1 MNEYKTT
8 VSPNASADRREEH
21 ESHGRV
27 LQKRRT
33 RQALLEAAN
42 RLRAR
47 GTVPTIEDVAA
58 EAQVSRATVYRYY
71 TAVDS
76 LVADALFQADMPVQ
90 DLFDANMTAPV
101 DRALAVERYVND
113 LLSADEIGLHLI
125 VRNFVDN
132 WLNSD
137 PSDRTPRPGRR
148 LPLLD
153 SALAPF
159 RTRLGARRLRCLR
172 NALTLTIGTEA
183 LIAMRDVCL
192 LSKGEA
198 RETLRWAVAALVHQA
213 FLETPQGKIKT
224 RGGKQG

>member
-1 MNEYKTT
+1 MSQYKTA
-8 VSPNASADRREEH
+8 VSSKARAVRREEH

-58 EAQVSRATVYRYY
+58 EAQVSRATIYRYY
-71 TAVDS
+71 TAIDS
-76 LVADALFQADMPVQ
+76 LVADALFQADVPEQ
-90 DLFDANMTAPV
+90 ELFDPAMTAPV
-101 DRALAVERYVND
+101 DRVLAVERYVNN
-113 LLSADEIGLHLI
+113 LLSADEIGLHVI

-137 PSDRTPRPGRR
+137 PSDRIPRPGRR

-153 SALAPF
+153 SALKPF
-159 RTRLGARRLRCLR
+159 RSRLGSRELRRLRH
-172 NALTLTIGTEA
+172 ALTLAIGTEA

-192 LSKGEA
+192 LSKRET

-213 FLETPQGKIKT
+213 FLETPNGKIRY
-224 RGGKQG
+224 RGENRR

>member
-1 MNEYKTT
+1 MSKYKTA
-8 VSPNASADRREEH
+8 VSSNARVVRREKH

-33 RQALLEAAN
+33 RQALIDAAN

-58 EAQVSRATVYRYY
+58 EAQVSRATIYRYY
-71 TAVDS
+71 TAIDT
-76 LVADALFQADMPVQ
+76 LVADALFQADLPEDDM
-90 DLFDANMTAPV
+90 FDATMTTPV
-101 DRALAVERYVND
+101 DRALAVEHHVNNV
-113 LLSADEIGLHLI
+113 LSADEIGLHVI

-137 PSDRTPRPGRR
+137 PSDRIPRPGRR

-153 SALAPF
+153 SALKPF
-159 RTRLGARRLRCLR
+159 RSRLGSRHLRRLRH
-172 NALTLTIGTEA
+172 ALTLAIGTEA

-192 LSKGEA
+192 LSKRET
-198 RETLRWAVAALVHQA
+198 RETLRWAVAALVNQA
-213 FLETPQGKIKT
+213 FLEKESGKIRN
-224 RGGKQG
+224 RGQKPR

>member
-1 MNEYKTT
+1 MSQYKTA
-8 VSPNASADRREEH
+8 VSSKARAVRREEH

-58 EAQVSRATVYRYY
+58 EAQVSRATIYRYY
-71 TAVDS
+71 TAIDA
-76 LVADALFQADMPVQ
+76 LVADALFQSDLPEQ
-90 DLFDANMTAPV
+90 ELFDPTMTAPV
-101 DRALAVERYVND
+101 DRVLAVERYVND
-113 LLSADEIGLHLI
+113 LLTADEIGLHVI

-137 PSDRTPRPGRR
+137 PSDRIPRPGRR

-153 SALAPF
+153 SALKPF
-159 RTRLGARRLRCLR
+159 RSRLGSRELRRLRH
-172 NALTLTIGTEA
+172 ALTLAIGTEA

-192 LSKGEA
+192 LSKRET

-213 FLETPQGKIKT
+213 FLETQQGTIRN
-224 RGGKQG
+224 RGENPR

>member
-1 MNEYKTT
+1 MSQYKTA
-8 VSPNASADRREEH
+8 VSSKARAVRREEH

-58 EAQVSRATVYRYY
+58 EAQVSRATIYRYY
-71 TAVDS
+71 TAIDS
-76 LVADALFQADMPVQ
+76 LVADALFQADLPEQ
-90 DLFDANMTAPV
+90 ELFDPDMTTPA
-101 DRALAVERYVND
+101 DRVLAVERYVND
-113 LLSADEIGLHLI
+113 LLSADEIGLHVI

-137 PSDRTPRPGRR
+137 ASDRTPRPGRR

-159 RTRLGARRLRCLR
+159 RTRLGSRRLRRLR

-213 FLETPQGKIKT
+213 FLETQHGKIKT
-224 RGGKQG
+224 RIGKQD

>member
-1 MNEYKTT
+1 MSEYKTA
-8 VSPNASADRREEH
+8 VSSKARTDRREEH

-58 EAQVSRATVYRYY
+58 EAQVSRATIYRYY
-71 TAVDS
+71 TAIDS
-76 LVADALFQADMPVQ
+76 LVADALFQVDLPEQ
-90 DLFDANMTAPV
+90 ELFDPAMTTPV
-101 DRALAVERYVND
+101 DRVLAVERYVND
-113 LLSADEIGLHLI
+113 LLSADEIGLHVI

-137 PSDRTPRPGRR
+137 PSDRIPRPGRR

-153 SALAPF
+153 SALKPF
-159 RTRLGARRLRCLR
+159 RSRMGSRELRRLR
-172 NALTLTIGTEA
+172 NALTLAVGTEA

-192 LSKGEA
+192 LSKREA
-198 RETLRWAVAALVHQA
+198 RETLRWAVTALVHQA
-213 FLETPQGKIKT
+213 LLEKQ
-224 RGGKQG
+224 RGTIRNRGEKSR

>member
-1 MNEYKTT
+1 M
-8 VSPNASADRREEH
+8 SRP
-21 ESHGRV
+21 
-27 LQKRRT
+27 KRRF
-33 RQALLEAAN
+33 
-42 RLRAR
+42 
-47 GTVPTIEDVAA
+47 P
-58 EAQVSRATVYRYY
+58 
-71 TAVDS
+71 AVDS

-159 RTRLGARRLRCLR
+159 RTRLGAKRLRCLR

-224 RGGKQG
+224 RSGKQG

>member
-1 MNEYKTT
+1 MSEYKTT
-8 VSPNASADRREEH
+8 VSSKARAVRREEH

-27 LQKRRT
+27 FQKRRT

-58 EAQVSRATVYRYY
+58 EAQVSRATIYRYY
-71 TAVDS
+71 TAIDS
-76 LVADALFQADMPVQ
+76 LVADALFQADLPEQ
-90 DLFDANMTAPV
+90 ELFDPAMTTPA
-101 DRALAVERYVND
+101 DRVLAVERYVND
-113 LLSADEIGLHLI
+113 LLSADEIGLHVI

-137 PSDRTPRPGRR
+137 PSDRIPRPGRR

-153 SALAPF
+153 SALKPF
-159 RTRLGARRLRCLR
+159 RSRLGSRELRRLRH
-172 NALTLTIGTEA
+172 ALTLTIGTEA

-192 LSKGEA
+192 LSK
-198 RETLRWAVAALVHQA
+198 RETRDTLRWAVAALVQQA
-213 FLETPQGKIKT
+213 FLETQHGKIRK
-224 RGGKQG
+224 RGENPS

>member
-1 MNEYKTT
+1 MSEYKTA
-8 VSPNASADRREEH
+8 VSSKARAVRREEH

-58 EAQVSRATVYRYY
+58 EAQVSRATIYRYY
-71 TAVDS
+71 TAIDS
-76 LVADALFQADMPVQ
+76 LVADALFQADLPEQ
-90 DLFDANMTAPV
+90 ELFDPAMTTPA
-101 DRALAVERYVND
+101 DRVLAVERYVND
-113 LLSADEIGLHLI
+113 LLSADEIGLHVI

-137 PSDRTPRPGRR
+137 PSDRIPRPGRR

-153 SALAPF
+153 SALKPF
-159 RTRLGARRLRCLR
+159 RSRLGSRELRRLRH
-172 NALTLTIGTEA
+172 ALTLAIGTEA

-192 LSKGEA
+192 LSKREA

-213 FLETPQGKIKT
+213 FLEKGHGRIGNHGKDS
-224 RGGKQG
+224 R

>member
-1 MNEYKTT
+1 MSKYKTT

-47 GTVPTIEDVAA
+47 GEVPTIDDVAA

-71 TAVDS
+71 TAADS
-76 LVADALFQADMPVQ
+76 LVADALFQADLPARE
-90 DLFDANMTAPV
+90 LFGANMTDPV
-101 DRALAVERYVND
+101 KRALEVERYVND
-113 LLSADEIGLHLI
+113 LLMADEIGLHVI

-132 WLNSD
+132 WLSGD

-153 SALAPF
+153 SALEPF
-159 RTRLGARRLRCLR
+159 RTRLGARRLRRLR
-172 NALTLTIGTEA
+172 NALALTIGTEA

-192 LSKGEA
+192 LTKEET

-213 FLETPQGKIKT
+213 FLEIPHGRITQ
-224 RGGKQG
+224 RGSKHN

>member
-1 MNEYKTT
+1 MNQYKTA
-8 VSPNASADRREEH
+8 VSSKSRAVRHEEH

-58 EAQVSRATVYRYY
+58 EAQVSRATIYRYY
-71 TAVDS
+71 TAIDS
-76 LVADALFQADMPVQ
+76 LVADALFQADLPEHE
-90 DLFDANMTAPV
+90 LFDPTMDTPV
-101 DRALAVERYVND
+101 DRVLAVERYVND
-113 LLSADEIGLHLI
+113 LLSADEIGLHVI

-137 PSDRTPRPGRR
+137 PSDRIPRPGRR

-153 SALAPF
+153 SALKPF
-159 RTRLGARRLRCLR
+159 RSRLGSRELRRLR
-172 NALTLTIGTEA
+172 NALALAIGTEA

-192 LSKGEA
+192 LSKREA
-198 RETLRWAVAALVHQA
+198 RDTLRWAVTALMHQA
-213 FLETPQGKIKT
+213 FLETQHGTIRS
-224 RGGKQG
+224 RGEKSR